1 MSTEIETQQ
10 QHTQPGSDGQQA
22 TTDQLPPG
30 LPVNPQG
37 AYPNGHLS
45 PPLQGAHLPAQPP
58 NLRQYNY
65 QQQLQY
71 GYPQAPQYVS
81 PQNSPDSQKLLKEY
95 EGNSNNH
102 VAMCP
107 ESAPRMRVSLIEA
120 YLLMIVLGIFGA
132 HHFYLKR
139 PRWGLLYF
147 FTFGLLGAGWLID
160 IFRLPV
166 VGHVP
171 LNYGQTGPFP
181 PGYSN
186 PHQGIF
192 PTQQNGEFEPQ
203 ADSRVPKTGYNL
215 VCFTESDRWNKYL
228 KNSQPKQ
235 RILVRT
241 VMY

>member
-22 TTDQLPPG
+22 TTDQFPPG

-166 VGHVP
+166 LVSRCKKEALQPDPNLAMKKRLDDVYVLWVP
-171 LNYGQTGPFP
+171 GGLIGRSYNTTLNNEIVIY
-181 PGYSN
+181 
-186 PHQGIF
+186 
-192 PTQQNGEFEPQ
+192 
-203 ADSRVPKTGYNL
+203 
-215 VCFTESDRWNKYL
+215 
-228 KNSQPKQ
+228 
-235 RILVRT
+235 RI
-241 VMY
+241 

>member
-10 QHTQPGSDGQQA
+10 QHTQPRSDGQQA
-22 TTDQLPPG
+22 TTDQFPPG

-65 QQQLQY
+65 QQQQQY

-81 PQNSPDSQKLLKEY
+81 PQNSPDSQKLLREY
-95 EGNSNNH
+95 EGNSDSH

-107 ESAPRMRVSLIEA
+107 ESVPRMRVSLIEA

-147 FTFGLLGAGWLID
+147 FTFGFWLT
-160 IFRLPV
+160 RCRV
-166 VGHVP
+166 
-171 LNYGQTGPFP
+171 
-181 PGYSN
+181 
-186 PHQGIF
+186 
-192 PTQQNGEFEPQ
+192 
-203 ADSRVPKTGYNL
+203 AD
-215 VCFTESDRWNKYL
+215 
-228 KNSQPKQ
+228 
-235 RILVRT
+235 
-241 VMY
+241 

>member
-45 PPLQGAHLPAQPP
+45 PSLQGAHLPAQPP

-81 PQNSPDSQKLLKEY
+81 PQNSPDSQKLLREY

-107 ESAPRMRVSLIEA
+107 ESVPRMRVSLIEA
-120 YLLMIVLGIFGA
+120 YLLMLVLGIFGA

-166 VGHVP
+166 LVSRCKKEALQPDPNLAKKKRLDDVYVLWFPGGLIGRSYNTT
-171 LNYGQTGPFP
+171 LNNEIVIY
-181 PGYSN
+181 
-186 PHQGIF
+186 
-192 PTQQNGEFEPQ
+192 
-203 ADSRVPKTGYNL
+203 R
-215 VCFTESDRWNKYL
+215 R
-228 KNSQPKQ
+228 
-235 RILVRT
+235 
-241 VMY
+241 

>member
-45 PPLQGAHLPAQPP
+45 PSLQGAHLPAQPP

-81 PQNSPDSQKLLKEY
+81 PQNSPDSQKLLREY

-107 ESAPRMRVSLIEA
+107 ESVPRMRVSLIEA
-120 YLLMIVLGIFGA
+120 YLLMLVLGIFGA

-166 VGHVP
+166 LVSRCKKEALQPDPNLAKKKRLDDVYVLWVP
-171 LNYGQTGPFP
+171 GGLIGRSYNTTLNNEIVIY
-181 PGYSN
+181 
-186 PHQGIF
+186 
-192 PTQQNGEFEPQ
+192 
-203 ADSRVPKTGYNL
+203 
-215 VCFTESDRWNKYL
+215 
-228 KNSQPKQ
+228 
-235 RILVRT
+235 RI
-241 VMY
+241 

>member
-22 TTDQLPPG
+22 TTDQFPPG

-166 VGHVP
+166 LV
-171 LNYGQTGPFP
+171 
-181 PGYSN
+181 
-186 PHQGIF
+186 
-192 PTQQNGEFEPQ
+192 
-203 ADSRVPKTGYNL
+203 SR
-215 VCFTESDRWNKYL
+215 CNKEA
-228 KNSQPKQ
+228 SQPDPNLAKKK
-235 RILVRT
+235 RLDDVYVLWFPGGLIGRSYNTTLNNEIVIYRR
-241 VMY
+241 

>member
-22 TTDQLPPG
+22 TTDQFPPG

-166 VGHVP
+166 LVSRCKKEALQPDPNLAKKKRLDDVYVLWVP
-171 LNYGQTGPFP
+171 GGLIGRSYNNTLNNEIVIY
-181 PGYSN
+181 
-186 PHQGIF
+186 
-192 PTQQNGEFEPQ
+192 
-203 ADSRVPKTGYNL
+203 R
-215 VCFTESDRWNKYL
+215 R
-228 KNSQPKQ
+228 
-235 RILVRT
+235 
-241 VMY
+241 

>member
-45 PPLQGAHLPAQPP
+45 PSLQGAHLPAQPP

-107 ESAPRMRVSLIEA
+107 ESVPRMRVSLIEA
-120 YLLMIVLGIFGA
+120 YLLMLVLGIFGA

-166 VGHVP
+166 LV
-171 LNYGQTGPFP
+171 
-181 PGYSN
+181 
-186 PHQGIF
+186 
-192 PTQQNGEFEPQ
+192 
-203 ADSRVPKTGYNL
+203 SR
-215 VCFTESDRWNKYL
+215 CNKEA
-228 KNSQPKQ
+228 SQPDPNLAKKKRLDDVYVLWFPGGLIGRSYNNTLNNEIVIY
-235 RILVRT
+235 RI
-241 VMY
+241 

>member
-22 TTDQLPPG
+22 TTDQFPPG

-45 PPLQGAHLPAQPP
+45 PSLQGAHLPAQPP

-120 YLLMIVLGIFGA
+120 YLLMIVLGMFGA

-166 VGHVP
+166 LVSRCKKEALQPDPNLAKKKRLDDVYVLWFPGGLIGRSYNTT
-171 LNYGQTGPFP
+171 LNNEIVIY
-181 PGYSN
+181 
-186 PHQGIF
+186 
-192 PTQQNGEFEPQ
+192 
-203 ADSRVPKTGYNL
+203 
-215 VCFTESDRWNKYL
+215 
-228 KNSQPKQ
+228 
-235 RILVRT
+235 RI
-241 VMY
+241 

>member
-22 TTDQLPPG
+22 TTDQFPPG

-81 PQNSPDSQKLLKEY
+81 PQNSPDSKKLLKEY
-95 EGNSNNH
+95 EGNSDSH

-107 ESAPRMRVSLIEA
+107 ESVPRMRVSLIEA
-120 YLLMIVLGIFGA
+120 YLLMIVLGMFGA

-147 FTFGLLGAGWLID
+147 FTFGFWLT
-160 IFRLPV
+160 RCRV
-166 VGHVP
+166 
-171 LNYGQTGPFP
+171 
-181 PGYSN
+181 
-186 PHQGIF
+186 
-192 PTQQNGEFEPQ
+192 
-203 ADSRVPKTGYNL
+203 AD
-215 VCFTESDRWNKYL
+215 WYL
-228 KNSQPKQ
+228 
-235 RILVRT
+235 
-241 VMY
+241 

>member
-22 TTDQLPPG
+22 TTDQFPPG

-65 QQQLQY
+65 QQQY
-71 GYPQAPQYVS
+71 GNPQAPQYVS

-107 ESAPRMRVSLIEA
+107 ESVPRMRVSLIEA

-166 VGHVP
+166 LV
-171 LNYGQTGPFP
+171 
-181 PGYSN
+181 
-186 PHQGIF
+186 
-192 PTQQNGEFEPQ
+192 
-203 ADSRVPKTGYNL
+203 SR
-215 VCFTESDRWNKYL
+215 CNKEA
-228 KNSQPKQ
+228 SQPDPNLAKKK
-235 RILVRT
+235 RLDDVYVLWFPGGLIGRSYNTTLNNEIVIYRR
-241 VMY
+241 

>member
-22 TTDQLPPG
+22 TTDQFPPG

-81 PQNSPDSQKLLKEY
+81 PQNSPDSQKLLREY
-95 EGNSNNH
+95 EGNSDSH

-107 ESAPRMRVSLIEA
+107 ESVPRMRVSLIEA
-120 YLLMIVLGIFGA
+120 YLLMLVLGIFGA

-166 VGHVP
+166 LVSRCKKEALQPDPNLAKKKRLDDVYVLWVP
-171 LNYGQTGPFP
+171 GGLIGRSYNTTLNNEIVIY
-181 PGYSN
+181 
-186 PHQGIF
+186 
-192 PTQQNGEFEPQ
+192 
-203 ADSRVPKTGYNL
+203 
-215 VCFTESDRWNKYL
+215 
-228 KNSQPKQ
+228 
-235 RILVRT
+235 RI
-241 VMY
+241 

>member
-22 TTDQLPPG
+22 TTDQFPPG

-81 PQNSPDSQKLLKEY
+81 PQNSPDSQKLLREY

-107 ESAPRMRVSLIEA
+107 ESVPRMRVSLIEA
-120 YLLMIVLGIFGA
+120 YLLMLVLGIFGA

-166 VGHVP
+166 LVSRCKKEALQPDPNLAKKKRLDDVYVLWVP
-171 LNYGQTGPFP
+171 GGLIGRSYNTTLNNEIVIY
-181 PGYSN
+181 
-186 PHQGIF
+186 
-192 PTQQNGEFEPQ
+192 
-203 ADSRVPKTGYNL
+203 
-215 VCFTESDRWNKYL
+215 
-228 KNSQPKQ
+228 
-235 RILVRT
+235 RI
-241 VMY
+241 

>member
-166 VGHVP
+166 LV
-171 LNYGQTGPFP
+171 
-181 PGYSN
+181 
-186 PHQGIF
+186 
-192 PTQQNGEFEPQ
+192 
-203 ADSRVPKTGYNL
+203 SR
-215 VCFTESDRWNKYL
+215 CNKEA
-228 KNSQPKQ
+228 SQPDPNLAKKK
-235 RILVRT
+235 RLDDVYVLWVPGGLIGRSYNTTLNNEIVIYRR
-241 VMY
+241 

>member
-22 TTDQLPPG
+22 TTDQFPPG

-107 ESAPRMRVSLIEA
+107 ESVPRMRVSLIEA

-166 VGHVP
+166 LV
-171 LNYGQTGPFP
+171 
-181 PGYSN
+181 
-186 PHQGIF
+186 
-192 PTQQNGEFEPQ
+192 
-203 ADSRVPKTGYNL
+203 SR
-215 VCFTESDRWNKYL
+215 CNKEA
-228 KNSQPKQ
+228 SQPDPNLAKKKRLDDVYVLWVPGGLIGRSYNTTLNNEIVIY
-235 RILVRT
+235 RI
-241 VMY
+241 

>member
-22 TTDQLPPG
+22 TTDQFPPG

-71 GYPQAPQYVS
+71 GNPQAPQYVS

-95 EGNSNNH
+95 EGNSNNQ

-107 ESAPRMRVSLIEA
+107 ESVPRIRVSLIEA

-166 VGHVP
+166 LV
-171 LNYGQTGPFP
+171 
-181 PGYSN
+181 
-186 PHQGIF
+186 
-192 PTQQNGEFEPQ
+192 
-203 ADSRVPKTGYNL
+203 SR
-215 VCFTESDRWNKYL
+215 CNKEA
-228 KNSQPKQ
+228 SQPDPNLAKKKRLDDVYVLWVPGGLIGRSYNTTLNNEIVIY
-235 RILVRT
+235 RI
-241 VMY
+241 

>member
-71 GYPQAPQYVS
+71 GNPQAPQYVS

-166 VGHVP
+166 LV
-171 LNYGQTGPFP
+171 
-181 PGYSN
+181 
-186 PHQGIF
+186 
-192 PTQQNGEFEPQ
+192 
-203 ADSRVPKTGYNL
+203 SR
-215 VCFTESDRWNKYL
+215 CNKEA
-228 KNSQPKQ
+228 SQPDPNLAKKKRLDDVYVLWVPGGLIGRSYNTTLNNEIVIY
-235 RILVRT
+235 RI
-241 VMY
+241 

>member
-22 TTDQLPPG
+22 TTDQFPPG

-107 ESAPRMRVSLIEA
+107 ESVPRMRVSLIEA
-120 YLLMIVLGIFGA
+120 YLLMIVLGMFGA

-166 VGHVP
+166 LVSRCKKEALQPDPNLAKKKRLDDVYVLWFPGGLIGRSYNTT
-171 LNYGQTGPFP
+171 LNNEIVIY
-181 PGYSN
+181 
-186 PHQGIF
+186 
-192 PTQQNGEFEPQ
+192 
-203 ADSRVPKTGYNL
+203 
-215 VCFTESDRWNKYL
+215 
-228 KNSQPKQ
+228 
-235 RILVRT
+235 RI
-241 VMY
+241 